1 MKARLGWS
9 GAMMLAVCLA
19 GALAVAQENKEQSPG
34 CVPQMKNPER
44 HENFMK
50 QKERLL
56 KRGWLGNEYVTK
68 EGRNVMKAAALVN
81 PEVAEALQEALDE
94 PVRKQMRAFVELLL
108 VARSRLGAE

>member
-1 MKARLGWS
+1 MS
-9 GAMMLAVCLA
+9 SDEFDPAMVLQVFDELRDHWRQVCY
-19 GALAVAQENKEQSPG
+19 E
-34 CVPQMKNPER
+34 
-44 HENFMK
+44 
-50 QKERLL
+50 ERLL